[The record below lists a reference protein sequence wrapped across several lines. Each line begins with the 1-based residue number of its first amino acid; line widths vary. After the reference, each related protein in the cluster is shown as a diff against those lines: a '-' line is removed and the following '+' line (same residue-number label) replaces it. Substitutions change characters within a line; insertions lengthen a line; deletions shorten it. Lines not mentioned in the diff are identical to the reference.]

1 MASSKIESLRIA
13 SDNGYTAKPPETLKC
28 LCVDGDSGYT
38 DGKIPIARLRSLDGD
53 FVDFHRVNA
62 LLMFERVGGRNA
74 QPNCLRI
81 S

>member
-1 MASSKIESLRIA
+1 MASSKIENLRIP
-13 SDNGYTAKPPETLKC
+13 SDNGYTAKTAETIKC
-28 LCVDGDSGYT
+28 LFMDGDSGCA
-38 DGKIPIARLRSLDGD
+38 DGKIPIACLRGLDGD

-62 LLMFERVGGRNA
+62 LLMFERLVGRNA